1 MSESAWTQLEP
12 QPGAFDED
20 LATID
25 RRFVDAHRG
34 NPDAKV
40 RVVVSIEG
48 EDAQR
53 LQRVSAA
60 RGETPSELI
69 ADLLRDADTS
79 AA

>member
-1 MSESAWTQLEP
+1 MSESAWTELEP
-12 QPGAFDED
+12 RPGDFDEH
-20 LATID
+20 LATND
-25 RRFVDAHRG
+25 NRFVDAHRR
-34 NPDAKV
+34 NPDAMV

-69 ADLLRDADTS
+69 VDLLRDADNS